1 MQKMGTQNI
10 GMRGTN
16 YKALRQA
23 PLIRRRQRGT
33 QKTVLFLGE
42 RCGLCRR
49 EIFSG
54 YRAATKGDVRREY
67 PALQGKA
74 QAGVLSTVLSTF
86 CKPATAPP
94 MSLRPLGNSMVV
106 DSLATFSKAATY
118 CSAIRK
124 LTASW
129 PPSSLTAVATIRRPL
144 AVANATSSICWA
156 RPAAYLICFIF
167 SPSEILIISCFSP
180 SERLIAA

>member
-54 YRAATKGDVRREY
+54 YR
-67 PALQGKA
+67 
-74 QAGVLSTVLSTF
+74 
-86 CKPATAPP
+86 
-94 MSLRPLGNSMVV
+94 
-106 DSLATFSKAATY
+106 
-118 CSAIRK
+118 
-124 LTASW
+124 
-129 PPSSLTAVATIRRPL
+129 
-144 AVANATSSICWA
+144 
-156 RPAAYLICFIF
+156 
-167 SPSEILIISCFSP
+167 
-180 SERLIAA
+180 